1 MRITLLVVGK
11 TDTDYLVKGVSIY
24 EKRIKNY
31 LNFEVK
37 VIPDIKNTR
46 NLTTQ
51 QQSVLE
57 GEQIL
62 SKISKPA
69 DTILLDEKGNQPT
82 SKEFAEL
89 IEKKMISGIKELTF
103 VVGGPYGFSPDVR
116 SKISSSISLSRL
128 TFSHQMVRLVFTEQL
143 YRAMTIIRGEPYHH
157 E

>member
-1 MRITLLVVGK
+1 MVGK

-116 SKISSSISLSRL
+116 SKISRSISLSRL